1 MLVSRGEG
9 METTL
14 TEEQIDT
21 ILEQHK
27 KVLMSLA
34 QNTKELVDNM
44 EIKTIKEMMF
54 NRKAFRALMV
64 NAQWNYDIAITIS
77 PVKKIEEQKS

>member
-1 MLVSRGEG
+1 MTELTRP
-9 METTL
+9 L
-14 TEEQIDT
+14 TEEHINS

-27 KVLMSLA
+27 KVLMALA
-34 QNTKELVDNM
+34 QNTKELVDKM

-54 NRKAFRALMV
+54 NKKAFRALMV

-77 PVKKIEEQKS
+77 PVKRIEEQKS

>member
-1 MLVSRGEG
+1 

-14 TEEQIDT
+14 TEEQINA

-27 KVLMSLA
+27 KVLMTLA
-34 QNTKELVDNM
+34 QNTKELVDKM

-64 NAQWNYDIAITIS
+64 NTQWNYDIAITIS
-77 PVKKIEEQKS
+77 PVKKAEQANS

>member
-1 MLVSRGEG
+1 MTELTRP
-9 METTL
+9 L
-14 TEEQIDT
+14 TEEQINS

-27 KVLMSLA
+27 KVLMALA
-34 QNTKELVDNM
+34 QNTKELVDKM

-54 NRKAFRALMV
+54 NKKAFRALMV

-77 PVKKIEEQKS
+77 PVKRIEEQKS

>member
-1 MLVSRGEG
+1 MK
-9 METTL
+9 TTL
-14 TEEQIDT
+14 TEEQINE

-27 KVLMSLA
+27 KVLITLA
-34 QNTKELVDNM
+34 QNTKDLVDKM
-44 EIKTIKEMMF
+44 DIKTIKEMMF

-64 NAQWNYDIAITIS
+64 NTQWNYDIAITIS